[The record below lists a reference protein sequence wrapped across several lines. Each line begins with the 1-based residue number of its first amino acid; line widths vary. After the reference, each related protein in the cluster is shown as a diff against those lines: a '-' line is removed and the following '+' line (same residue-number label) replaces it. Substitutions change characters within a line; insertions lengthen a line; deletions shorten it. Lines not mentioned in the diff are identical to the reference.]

1 MPPRAVQP
9 RAKAKAEAAVKAGA
23 TAKGQ
28 GKSARRGRQVV
39 QAAAAGQAG
48 ADGAA
53 GAVAAPV
60 AQFDFAQFHTDNRNQ
75 NAVNAQI
82 YNEVLHPAINA
93 TVQDQDVS
101 GIGTLLCLCKCNMTV
116 QMMLVVSR
124 HRSIWLSSS

>member
-1 MPPRAVQP
+1 MLPRAVQP
-9 RAKAKAEAAVKAGA
+9 QAKAKAESAVKAGA

-82 YNEVLHPAINA
+82 YNEVLHPAIDA
-93 TVQDQDVS
+93 IVQDHEVFWD
-101 GIGTLLCLCKCNMTV
+101 
-116 QMMLVVSR
+116 
-124 HRSIWLSSS
+124 